1 MKLDICIERRNNIL
15 FDHYKNK
22 TIFGWNLQCNSA
34 MCINFAMNEDCEEEL
49 ANGSPSMVSCMA
61 NIHKSVLS
69 VDDSAN
75 FPFSFCFH
83 LQEKDERQD
92 MSGRPSLV
100 ALCPR

>member
-1 MKLDICIERRNNIL
+1 MNNIVYYL
-15 FDHYKNK
+15 TTTK
-22 TIFGWNLQCNSA
+22 IRQSSARNLQCNSA
-34 MCINFAMNEDCEEEL
+34 MCINFATNEDCEEEL

-92 MSGRPSLV
+92 MSVRPSLV